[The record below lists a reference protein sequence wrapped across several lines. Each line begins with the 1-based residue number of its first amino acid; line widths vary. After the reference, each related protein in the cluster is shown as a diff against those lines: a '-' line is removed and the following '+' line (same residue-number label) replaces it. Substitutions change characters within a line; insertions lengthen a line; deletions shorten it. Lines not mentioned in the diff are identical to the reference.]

1 MICAIAWCMEKT
13 DTRKL
18 KPEVQQELRKQAIRL
33 RKAGRTYKEI
43 GKIVGVHPTNVC
55 KWWKAYTKEG
65 AKGIKHK
72 QRGRPKGSNRTLSP
86 TQEREIRLS
95 IKDRC
100 PDQLKLPFCLWTRHA
115 VQLLI
120 KQLYSIQMPIRTVGE
135 YLKRWGFTPQKPITR
150 AYEKNPKAVKQWLNE
165 TYPSIAQRARK
176 EKAEIHWGD
185 ETGLLN
191 NAYYHRSYAPV
202 GKTPAIRLPA
212 KRERISMIS
221 SVTNQGKVRF
231 MLYDQAM
238 NSQTLIKF
246 MNRLIKDTDRK
257 IFLILDNLRTH
268 HSAPV
273 KQWLDQRKEE
283 IEVFFLPSYSP
294 ELNPDEYLNRDLKL
308 NVHKNKPART
318 RSELKKK
325 AIGHLRK
332 LQKLP
337 KRVMSYFKEPSIAY
351 AA

>member
-1 MICAIAWCMEKT
+1 MENT

-18 KPEVQQELRKQAIRL
+18 KPEVQQELRNQAIRL

-43 GKIVGVHPTNVC
+43 GQIVGVHHTNVC
-55 KWWKAYTKEG
+55 KWWKAYEHGGQK
-65 AKGIKHK
+65 AIKHK
-72 QRGRPKGSNRTLSP
+72 RRGRRKGSHRTL
-86 TQEREIRLS
+86 TDDQERELQRS
-95 IKDRC
+95 IKDHC
-100 PDQLKLPFCLWTRHA
+100 PDQLKLPFSLWTRNA
-115 VQLLI
+115 VQQLI

-150 AYEKNPKAVKQWLNE
+150 AYEKNPKAVKQWLDE
-165 TYPSIAQRARK
+165 FYPAIAQRAK
-176 EKAEIHWGD
+176 AESAEIHWGD

-191 NAYYHRSYAPV
+191 NAYYHRSYAPA
-202 GKTPAIRLPA
+202 GKTPAVRLPA
-212 KRERISMIS
+212 KRERVSMIS

-231 MLYDQAM
+231 MLYEQAM
-238 NSQTLIKF
+238 NSKTLIKF
-246 MNRLIKDTDRK
+246 MSRLIKDADRK

-268 HSAPV
+268 HSKLV
-273 KQWLDQRKEE
+273 KEWLENHKDE

-308 NVHKNKPART
+308 NVHKGKPART
-318 RSELKKK
+318 KSELKQKT
-325 AIGHLRK
+325 IGHLRK

-337 KRVMSYFKEPSIAY
+337 KRVISYFKDPNIAY